1 MEMAVSMMRLDKL
14 LTEMGEGTRQEVKKL
29 IRKGQVS
36 VNGTIVKIPDQKVNE
51 QTATIRCQGRN
62 VCYEPVVY
70 YMMHKPAGVVSAT
83 EDKKEKT
90 VLDLLERP
98 VRTGVFPVG
107 RLDKDTEGLL
117 LLTND
122 GEFSHRLLSPKK
134 HVDKTYEAVI
144 DGIVGDEDVILF
156 SRGVDIGDDTLTLPA
171 VLKILEVDR
180 EKLRSEIAITI
191 QEGRYHQIKRMF
203 QAVGKGVRYLK
214 RIRMGSLILDP
225 QLKKGEVRRLTEEE
239 IARLKGSSDKGD

>member
-98 VRTGVFPVG
+98 VR
-107 RLDKDTEGLL
+107 RLSGGT
-117 LLTND
+117 
-122 GEFSHRLLSPKK
+122 
-134 HVDKTYEAVI
+134 A
-144 DGIVGDEDVILF
+144 
-156 SRGVDIGDDTLTLPA
+156 
-171 VLKILEVDR
+171 
-180 EKLRSEIAITI
+180 
-191 QEGRYHQIKRMF
+191 
-203 QAVGKGVRYLK
+203 
-214 RIRMGSLILDP
+214 
-225 QLKKGEVRRLTEEE
+225 
-239 IARLKGSSDKGD
+239 

>member
-83 EDKKEKT
+83 EDKKEK
-90 VLDLLERP
+90 DCSGSF
-98 VRTGVFPVG
+98 RTTGP
-107 RLDKDTEGLL
+107 
-117 LLTND
+117 
-122 GEFSHRLLSPKK
+122 
-134 HVDKTYEAVI
+134 Y
-144 DGIVGDEDVILF
+144 
-156 SRGVDIGDDTLTLPA
+156 
-171 VLKILEVDR
+171 
-180 EKLRSEIAITI
+180 
-191 QEGRYHQIKRMF
+191 
-203 QAVGKGVRYLK
+203 
-214 RIRMGSLILDP
+214 
-225 QLKKGEVRRLTEEE
+225 RRLSGGT
-239 IARLKGSSDKGD
+239 A

>member
-1 MEMAVSMMRLDKL
+1 
-14 LTEMGEGTRQEVKKL
+14 
-29 IRKGQVS
+29 
-36 VNGTIVKIPDQKVNE
+36 
-51 QTATIRCQGRN
+51 
-62 VCYEPVVY
+62 
-70 YMMHKPAGVVSAT
+70 MMHKPAGVVSAT
-83 EDKKEKT
+83 DDKKEKT

-203 QAVGKGVRYLK
+203 QAVGKEVRYLK

>member
-122 GEFSHRLLSPKK
+122 GELSHRLLSPKK

-144 DGIVGDEDVILF
+144 DGIVGDEDAILF

-203 QAVGKGVRYLK
+203 QAVGKEVRYLK